1 MGWNDMTRKTLK
13 IISQAMKDLEL
24 EYGFVRYDK
33 KPVVYPYWVGE
44 YQEIAP
50 TSESGHSTSSFLLTG
65 NHRGSWDEL
74 ETQKERIENYFN
86 KVSGKTVIAED
97 GSAVA
102 IFYANSLILPSMDAE
117 LKRIQINFD
126 VHEWSVK

>member
-1 MGWNDMTRKTLK
+1 MTRNALK
-13 IISQAMKDLEL
+13 IISQAMDALGL
-24 EYGFVRYDK
+24 EYGFVRYYK

-65 NHRGSWDEL
+65 FHRGAWDDL
-74 ETQKERIENYFN
+74 ETQKESIANYFN
-86 KVSGKTVIAED
+86 KVSGKTVMAED

-102 IFYANSLILPSMDAE
+102 VFYANSLILPTMDAE
-117 LKRIQINFD
+117 LKRIQVNLD